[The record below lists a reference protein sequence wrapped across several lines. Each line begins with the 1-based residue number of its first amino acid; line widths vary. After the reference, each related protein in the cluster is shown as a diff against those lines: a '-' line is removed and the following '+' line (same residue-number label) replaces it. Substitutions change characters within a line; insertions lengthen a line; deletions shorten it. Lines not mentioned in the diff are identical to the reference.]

1 MKKMKRVLAFMI
13 ATVLVFLLVS
23 CDQLD
28 KKASAVEYIG
38 PMVQKKDITVSEAI
52 DDFSEVLNEAD
63 CGGSVIIDIL
73 FGGDVELAK
82 KVMENEIYN
91 ELFPDRE
98 ITSITIERFWDED
111 EMRPCDD
118 SERFEV
124 YYTGRNFTIRTKS
137 AIYIDE
143 YTKIETENGEYYK
156 TNSVEGSAVIDL
168 GRGVIMYVKVIGNQP
183 DGDEIFEK
191 LIEYG
196 LSIRN
201 SVIDWEASPLI

>member
-1 MKKMKRVLAFMI
+1 MKRILAFLI
-13 ATVLVFLLVS
+13 ATVMVFLLVS

-28 KKASAVEYIG
+28 KSASVVEYIG
-38 PMVQKKDITVSEAI
+38 PMIKNRGITVSEAI
-52 DDFSEVLNEAD
+52 DAFSEVLNEAD

-98 ITSITIERFWDED
+98 ITSITIERFWDEI

-118 SERFEV
+118 SERFEM
-124 YYTGRNFTIRTKS
+124 YYEGISF
-137 AIYIDE
+137 AIYTKGTWYKDGH
-143 YTKIETENGEYYK
+143 TKIETDSGEYYK
-156 TNSVEGSAVIDL
+156 TDAVERSAFIDL
-168 GRGVIMYVKVIGNQP
+168 GKGVILFLDVTANQP
-183 DGDEIFEK
+183 DGDEVFEK

-201 SVIDWEASPLI
+201 SVVDWETTPLK